1 MPEAQDL
8 FIIMLNLKN
17 NIDAFSH
24 RQITI
29 IGVLCATIGIIL
41 LSYNYI
47 DTKISNAYETMN
59 LSLLQTEQPK
69 ISNTPTDSTSNS
81 TNEIES
87 GSPNSSEET
96 HIVEN
101 APTFEEQAE
110 NDKKSASY
118 YIGTLEIPRIS
129 FKRGFVSKGHT
140 LNNVNKNIAIMSA
153 SDYPD
158 KEKGN
163 FIIAGHSGNSSVA
176 FFKDL
181 WQLEKNDLAYVI
193 YKEKKYTYQIT
204 NIYLQ
209 PKVGTVGIYRNKNK
223 KTLTLITCTKDDSEN
238 QTIYI
243 AELIKEQN
251 L

>member
-1 MPEAQDL
+1 
-8 FIIMLNLKN
+8 MLNLKN
-17 NIDAFSH
+17 KLDSFNH

-29 IGVLCATIGIIL
+29 VGVLCAVMGIFL

-47 DTKISNAYETMN
+47 DTKINKAYETMN
-59 LSLLQTEQPK
+59 LSLLKTEQPE
-69 ISNTPTDSTSNS
+69 ISNEQPDETKDT
-81 TNEIES
+81 IES
-87 GSPNSSEET
+87 DSPNESEET
-96 HIVEN
+96 HVVEN
-101 APTFEEQAE
+101 APTKEQQAL

-118 YIGTLEIPRIS
+118 YIGTLEIPRIG
-129 FKRGFVSKGHT
+129 FKRGFVSKGHS
-140 LNNVNKNIAIMSA
+140 LNNVNKNIAVMSA

-158 KEKGN
+158 KERGN
-163 FIIAGHSGNSSVA
+163 FIVAGHSGNSSVA

-181 WQLEKNDLAYVI
+181 WQLEKNDLAYVT
-193 YKEKKYTYQIT
+193 YKDKKYTYRIT

-209 PKVGTVGIYRNKNK
+209 PKVGTVGIYRNKNV
-223 KTLTLITCTKDDSEN
+223 KTLTLITCTKDDSEH